1 MVKPELSVIIA
12 TRNRL
17 PVLQLTLN
25 KLKMALDQ
33 ETSVE
38 VIVVDD
44 HSEPPLVLSGEYNWV
59 KLIRNEGKGVA
70 AARNTGTAASVSDV
84 LLLLDDD
91 MWVPL
96 GIFNRIHQ
104 LMKEY
109 SGTAFNFIWEY
120 PASLL
125 EQILKTSFG
134 RFLVSNG
141 FTTMKGWCRSLPW
154 NDHELFKINHLAG
167 ASLLIRATDYRMAG
181 GFDSTFPLAGAE
193 DYDFSKRMERAGI
206 EMLVDPLTL
215 LYHNE
220 LHKTHIE
227 GFMNR
232 VYQNAIT
239 RRHAAEIGYSEF
251 VMHYGAVKKVYYSMI
266 HWLSPLLIGF
276 VNWQKNNRSM
286 DIFAYRIYH
295 MLIGNASFRGYQGLK

>member
-17 PVLQLTLN
+17 PVLLLTLN
-25 KLKMALDQ
+25 KLIIALGR
-33 ETSVE
+33 EASVE
-38 VIVVDD
+38 VIVIDD
-44 HSEPPLVLSGEYNWV
+44 HSEPPIVLPAEYNWV

-70 AARNTGTAASVSDV
+70 AARNTGVASSTSDV

-91 MWVPL
+91 MWVPP
-96 GIFNRIHQ
+96 GILNRIHQ

-109 SGTAFNFIWEY
+109 PGTAFNFIWEY

-141 FTTMKGWCRSLPW
+141 FTTMKGWCRGLPW

-167 ASLLIRATDYRMAG
+167 ATLLIRAADYRKSG
-181 GFDSTFPLAGAE
+181 GFDTSFPLAGAE
-193 DYDFSKRMERAGI
+193 DYDFSKRMERAGL
-206 EMLVDPLTL
+206 ELLVDPLTL
-215 LYHNE
+215 FYHNE
-220 LHKTHIE
+220 PHKTDIE
-227 GFMNR
+227 GFLNR
-232 VYQNAIT
+232 VYQTAIT
-239 RRHAAEIGYSEF
+239 RKHAAEIGYSEF
-251 VMHYGAVKKVYYSMI
+251 VLHYGVFKKVYYSMI
-266 HWLSPLLIGF
+266 QWLSPLLKGF
-276 VNWQKNNRSM
+276 VNWQKFNRSM